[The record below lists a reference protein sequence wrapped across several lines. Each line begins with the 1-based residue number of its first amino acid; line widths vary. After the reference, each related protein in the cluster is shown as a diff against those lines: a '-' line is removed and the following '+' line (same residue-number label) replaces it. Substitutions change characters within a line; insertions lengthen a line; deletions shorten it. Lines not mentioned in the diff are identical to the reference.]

1 MASFI
6 VKSIE
11 DVQYDG
17 NINTWDYDWSFQKAL
32 LFTITIMTTIGY
44 GHISPKTVL
53 GQIFTIFYS
62 VVGIGL
68 LLVFLGAFGNHMAN
82 VLKYGYRYVIVPY
95 TCMIYAHN
103 IENLHIDNAIKPWYL
118 KYFSNFQ

>member
-1 MASFI
+1 MAAFI

-95 TCMIYAHN
+95 TCMIC
-103 IENLHIDNAIKPWYL
+103 AIYIWKIYIL
-118 KYFSNFQ
+118 IKL

>member
-95 TCMIYAHN
+95 ILHDIRTIWKIY
-103 IENLHIDNAIKPWYL
+103 ILIRL
-118 KYFSNFQ
+118 